1 VEAAE
6 AMIVVDEVDLQD
18 PASLPGE
25 M

>member
-18 PASLPGE
+18 PASRPGE